1 MQIMMAWVIM
11 EDFLVQFLRK
21 EKERKRTKQK
31 PKKEYK
37 NYEVNPSR

>member
-1 MQIMMAWVIM
+1 M

-21 EKERKRTKQK
+21 EKELKETKQK
-31 PKKEYK
+31 PKIEYK